1 MNWLQSKILNKIK
14 GFRTLAINVLL
25 TIMPILDM
33 SEILDVLPDG
43 YEAPYAIMIAMIN
56 LWLRT
61 ITTTPIGKNDEPS
74 P

>member
-1 MNWLQSKILNKIK
+1 MNWLQSKISNKIK
-14 GFRTLAINVLL
+14 GFRTLTINILL

-33 SEILDVLPDG
+33 SEILDVLPHG

-56 LWLRT
+56 LWFRT